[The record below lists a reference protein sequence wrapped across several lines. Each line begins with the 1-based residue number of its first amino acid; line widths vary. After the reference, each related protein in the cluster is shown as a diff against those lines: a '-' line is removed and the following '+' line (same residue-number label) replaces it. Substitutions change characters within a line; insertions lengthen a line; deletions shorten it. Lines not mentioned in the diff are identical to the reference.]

1 MTRGVAPLP
10 EALAVPNTDP
20 IYSTVADLRTV
31 GKALCKVTN
40 GTDKAVTITPQYTT
54 GDDAAFAASI
64 DGTPQN
70 PAAGVIGHFVVT
82 DPWSFVRVKAV
93 AADVPAPGSTITL
106 VWGYKHAGD

>member
-1 MTRGVAPLP
+1 MTRGLAPLP

-20 IYSTVADLRTV
+20 VYSTVADIRTV

-54 GDDAAFAASI
+54 GDDAAFVASI

-70 PAAGVIGHFVVT
+70 LAASTTGYFVVT
-82 DPWSFVRVKAV
+82 DPWSFTRAKIV
-93 AADVPAPGSTITL
+93 AAEDPAPDGAVSL
-106 VWGYKHAGD
+106 SWGYKHGRD

>member
-10 EALAVPNTDP
+10 ETIAVPNTDP

-54 GDDAAFAASI
+54 GDDAAFVASI

-70 PAAGVIGHFVVT
+70 LAASTTGYFVVT
-82 DPWSFVRVKAV
+82 DPWSFTRAKIV
-93 AADVPAPGSTITL
+93 AAEVPTPGSTITL
-106 VWGYKHAGD
+106 VWCYKHARD

>member
-10 EALAVPNTDP
+10 ETIAVPNTDP
-20 IYSTVADLRTV
+20 IYSTVADLRTA

-54 GDDAAFAASI
+54 GDDAAFVASI

-70 PAAGVIGHFVVT
+70 IAAGVIGHFVVT
-82 DPWSFVRVKAV
+82 DPWSFARAKIV
-93 AADVPAPGSTITL
+93 AADVPVAGSTITL
-106 VWGYKHAGD
+106 VWSDKHAGD